1 MTHTHILSL
10 HLICSAASAFT
21 FQAPTQQ
28 ASTALNAESRREA
41 FAKIAGV
48 AAGFAAAAPAFADRE
63 YNEVGLLGGGQV
75 VDVNNGTCGVMCVT
89 YKRIRMDVFVFDVD
103 D

>member
-1 MTHTHILSL
+1 MW
-10 HLICSAASAFT
+10 LIVLFFFPHSKCSAASAFT

-28 ASTALNAESRREA
+28 TSATALNAESRREA

-48 AAGFAAAAPAFADRE
+48 AAGFAAAAPAFADRD

-75 VDVNNGTCGVMCVT
+75 VDVNNGTCSVE
-89 YKRIRMDVFVFDVD
+89 FVWSEGEL
-103 D
+103 